1 MKALQEI
8 HYGPEPDGG
17 KGFGE
22 ASLGVLGRQAKAAI
36 VEPFSHGVVG
46 GLKEAGKRLLEQ
58 SVDPTGAIRGTADA
72 VEGYASRRKA
82 GYNPVYSALAPVAA
96 SQTGVNL
103 PGAEAAAAKGHMA
116 ETAAEFAVP
125 AAEAAATEAAHQVS
139 KIPAVNK
146 RIPGTAAYNERVGTR
161 QVGEAIAVPTADEA
175 KRCVAT
181 WRSRSPRGGEGLALV
196 TRSWRNRAQDANTG
210 KGSQATFSR
219 AKNVLD
225 YADNL
230 WETEHEGG
238 DRPSTPRR
246 RSTRRP
252 LVKAGWIAITPE
264 TASGRRRGPPER

>member
-1 MKALQEI
+1 MNTPSVGTILQDPNFKSLPLGEKNKVLLNVDPNFKALPPQEQMKALQEI
-8 HYGPEPDGG
+8 HYGSEPDGG
-17 KGFGE
+17 KGFGK
-22 ASLGVLGRQAKAAI
+22 ASLGVLGRQAKAAL

-146 RIPGTAAYNERVGTR
+146 RIPGTPASTNASARGRSGRYRRPDGRGGQGARWTTR
-161 QVGEAIAVPTADEA
+161 
-175 KRCVAT
+175 
-181 WRSRSPRGGEGLALV
+181 RSGRSRGGEGLGPCP
-196 TRSWRNRAQDANTG
+196 RSFG
-210 KGSQATFSR
+210 
-219 AKNVLD
+219 
-225 YADNL
+225 AD
-230 WETEHEGG
+230 
-238 DRPSTPRR
+238 
-246 RSTRRP
+246 
-252 LVKAGWIAITPE
+252 
-264 TASGRRRGPPER
+264 